1 MEGREWEGTGGP
13 RNIRRAGEGEGQAGT
28 APAGSPGSA
37 LVACLSPGLGL
48 WAETPPTRPQLRAH
62 GAWVSRLRQLCRR
75 ILLGTPSP
83 PRVFCHQAHSP
94 EPHPSPSARLPQR
107 QGQIPGRCPG
117 VRGTV
122 CLWGRA
128 LPRALLLHACVFS
141 PEPGS
146 ACTPLWTFQDAQLLL
161 ILGHW
166 SLPCHWPRL
175 HPPPPTH
182 IPLMG
187 PCSSS
192 CLQNDWLPFPLPV
205 LCQERFLGKKKE
217 TWG

>member
-1 MEGREWEGTGGP
+1 M
-13 RNIRRAGEGEGQAGT
+13 
-28 APAGSPGSA
+28 
-37 LVACLSPGLGL
+37 
-48 WAETPPTRPQLRAH
+48 
-62 GAWVSRLRQLCRR
+62 SRLRQLCRR

-94 EPHPSPSARLPQR
+94 EPHPSLSARLPQR

-175 HPPPPTH
+175 HPPPHTH
-182 IPLMG
+182 PADGSLLLELSSERLAALPLARSLPGKIFGEKKGDLGVEVLWIRCHISGKPVSTDLSCTRTLHQPPGVAGGLRRDWGTAGGG
-187 PCSSS
+187 PRWCE
-192 CLQNDWLPFPLPV
+192 LQSFI
-205 LCQERFLGKKKE
+205 R
-217 TWG
+217 WGRR

>member
-1 MEGREWEGTGGP
+1 MEGREREGTGGRETSAELGRGKGRQGLPP
-13 RNIRRAGEGEGQAGT
+13 RGPRGLRWWRVC
-28 APAGSPGSA
+28 P
-37 LVACLSPGLGL
+37 LGLGL

-62 GAWVSRLRQLCRR
+62 GAWVSWLRQVCRR
-75 ILLGTPSP
+75 IPLGSPSP

-122 CLWGRA
+122 CLRGRG

-146 ACTPLWTFQDAQLLL
+146 ACTLLWTFQDAQLLL
-161 ILGHW
+161 VLGHW

-175 HPPPPTH
+175 HPSPPH

-217 TWG
+217 T